1 MKYAIIPI
9 LKEIDV
15 FGQAYEELYPEP
27 PTNQV
32 MHQRSA
38 EIALYLIMIIPLNLN
53 MNLFC
58 IRKEI
63 TLLNL
68 KL

>member
-38 EIALYLIMIIPLNLN
+38 EIALYLIM
-53 MNLFC
+53 
-58 IRKEI
+58 
-63 TLLNL
+63 
-68 KL
+68 KLYHANKPTEVSDE